1 LTAKTKFAVKLRD
14 KVAMIVGCSPSINAG
29 IAIALAAEGAK
40 LVCVDIEP
48 EFTQAWAEAVRHN
61 GSQAIA
67 VEADVTKEAQVEAA
81 VQRACESYGGV
92 DVLVNGAVV
101 QIRRGLLDIT
111 AEQFRKQMDVILI
124 GTYLF
129 TKHVART
136 MIAQARG
143 GSIINI
149 VSTEGHQGNPGN
161 IGYGTAKGG
170 LLNFTRAAAMELA
183 PHRIRVNSLTPTATD
198 PAEGNQRA
206 SEWKLGWV
214 APQAGHRPGY
224 TEGDQGVPLGRRP
237 RPSDYGHAAV
247 FLASDDAVMITG
259 IDLRVD
265 GGTIARYWRWNPGVT
280 ELK

>member
-1 LTAKTKFAVKLRD
+1 MKLRE
-14 KVAMIVGCSPSINAG
+14 KIAVIVGCSPSINAG
-29 IAIALAAEGAK
+29 IAMELASEGAK

-48 EFTQAWAEAVRHN
+48 EFSQACVEAVKRD
-61 GSQAIA
+61 GGKAIA
-67 VEADVTKEAQVEAA
+67 VQADATNEAQVEAA
-81 VQRACESYGGV
+81 VQRACETFGAI

-111 AEQFRKQMDVILI
+111 VDQFRKQMDVILV

-129 TKHVART
+129 TKHVARK
-136 MIAQARG
+136 MIEQKRG

-170 LLNFTRAAAMELA
+170 LLNFTRAVAMELA
-183 PHRIRVNSLTPTATD
+183 PHGIRVNSLTPTATD
-198 PAEGNQRA
+198 PAEGEKRVA
-206 SEWKLGWV
+206 EWKLRWSN
-214 APQAGHRPGY
+214 PQAGHRPGY
-224 TEGDQGVPLGRRP
+224 TVDDQGVPLGRRP
-237 RPSDYGHAAV
+237 RPSDYGHAAA
-247 FLASDDAVMITG
+247 FLASDDAAMING

>member
-1 LTAKTKFAVKLRD
+1 MAKTKLAVKLRD

-29 IAIALAAEGAK
+29 VAIALAAEGAK
-40 LVCVDIEP
+40 LVCVDVEP
-48 EFTQAWAEAVRHN
+48 EFTKACAEAISRD
-61 GSQAIA
+61 GGEAIA
-67 VEADVTKEAQVEAA
+67 VEADVTKEVQVKDA
-81 VQRACESYGGV
+81 VQRACEAYGGV

-111 AEQFRKQMDVILI
+111 AEQFRKQMDVILV

-129 TKHVART
+129 TRYVAQA
-136 MIAQARG
+136 MIAQVRG

-198 PAEGNQRA
+198 PAEGEQRA
-206 SEWKLGWV
+206 AQWKLRWA
-214 APQAGHRPGY
+214 APQAGNRPGY
-224 TEGDQGVPLGRRP
+224 TVADQGIPLGRRP
-237 RPSDYGHAAV
+237 KPSDYGHAAV
-247 FLASDDAVMITG
+247 FLASEDSAMITG

-265 GGTIARYWRWNPGVT
+265 GGAIARYWRWNPGVR
-280 ELK
+280 ELR